1 VFIKEINLLAFRNY
15 VEANLKL
22 DRQKTIIIGR
32 NAQGKSNLIEVIQ
45 LLSQFKSR
53 RAKKDS
59 ELIHFELNESV
70 IKVKIKSSIDKE
82 ENNDIYNSSFWNEE
96 KSDQEEL
103 DELAVLIRPSG
114 RRTYK
119 LNGVNKKPKELL
131 HKVLSVSFM
140 SEDLNIIN
148 SSPSTRRD
156 YLDSVIKQLSDIYAD
171 ELGKFEKTLSQ
182 RNSYLKSLVD
192 KGKYYPNS
200 INPSEKAQL
209 EVWNDIFVEQANT
222 ITRLRKKFTDN
233 LEPKTSEFYQ
243 RISGDSKNQVSFE
256 YLGEHINTQ
265 SLDESLAKDLARGYT
280 NLGPHR
286 DDFEINLNGSSAAS
300 FASQGEKRSIMLA
313 VKLSELE
320 LLKEEHSDY
329 PILLLDDVLAELDED
344 RQDFL
349 LDAVSSKAQV
359 IITTTHLGK
368 HLEKWSEDS
377 QIVEIKAGV
386 ITNSNTKDLAHN

>member
-1 VFIKEINLLAFRNY
+1 MFIKEINLLGFRNY
-15 VEANLKL
+15 LEANLEL

-53 RAKKDS
+53 RAKKDA
-59 ELIHFELNESV
+59 ELINFSLDQAV
-70 IKVKIKSSIDKE
+70 IKVKIKDTKE
-82 ENNDIYNSSFWNEE
+82 SDEGDIYNSSFWDEE
-96 KSDQEEL
+96 SSEEL
-103 DELAVLIRPSG
+103 DELAVLIRKSG

-119 LNGVNKKPKELL
+119 LNGANKKPKELL
-131 HKVLSVSFM
+131 HKVLCVSFM

-156 YLDSVIKQLSDIYAD
+156 FLDSVIKQLSSEYAD
-171 ELGKFEKTLSQ
+171 NLSKFEKTLSQ
-182 RNSYLKSLVD
+182 RNSFLKDLVE
-192 KGKYYPNS
+192 KGKYYPSNL
-200 INPSEKAQL
+200 NQSEKGQL
-209 EVWNDIFVEQANT
+209 EIWNDLFIEEANKVSKA
-222 ITRLRKKFTDN
+222 REDFLAKLKPCAED
-233 LEPKTSEFYQ
+233 FYQ
-243 RISGDSKNQVSFE
+243 KISGSEASKLDFD
-256 YLGEHINTQ
+256 YLGEQ
-265 SLDESLAKDLARGYT
+265 LDASMLNESLGRDLARGYS

-286 DDFEINLNGSSAAS
+286 DDFEIKLNDIAAMS

-320 LLKEEHSDY
+320 LLKEQHNDY

-349 LDAVSSKAQV
+349 LDAVNSQAQV

-377 QIVEIKAGV
+377 QIIEIEAGQ
-386 ITNSNTKDLAHN
+386 IIKNNRQELTTA